1 MYVLKI
7 YNEYN
12 NFGFLERDE
21 EILNDDE
28 YRITEEEYLGFFKEQ
43 EQGKQYRLKL
53 NIDYNNARNLKDF
66 IEEFTPNQEDKPIS
80 PIDVLEKEN
89 LKIKLAL
96 AEIVEGGI

>member
-12 NFGFLERDE
+12 NFGFLERE
-21 EILNDDE
+21 EETLKENE
-28 YRITEEEYLGFFKEQ
+28 YRITEEEYLVFFKEQ